1 MRYKYEHF
9 YAPDIAEELHDI
21 SAAITSIDSEEA
33 GADYLYELLGYRLDY
48 LADVVDSAKKEGK

>member
-1 MRYKYEHF
+1 MRYNYEHF

-21 SAAITSIDSEEA
+21 SAAITSVDSEEP

-48 LADVVDSAKKEGK
+48 LAGVVNSVRKEGE